1 LGAGRLLSIRHPFFA
16 GPRDGCARL
25 VVTMPKCSFLQ
36 RKLKALAARWRAG
49 LKVRFSRLGC
59 GAPPELGRHREST
72 PKAAPLAFAIPSAPQ
87 PALPGLN
94 DGGSHS
100 LQLEGLAR
108 GLPMAPDAVFDP
120 LSHYLFGQGNPPAE
134 IARLPHVLN
143 QDRVILEIGC
153 GSCEVAW
160 QIALRNPDIGVI
172 ATDQYSWET
181 PAGEGSF
188 YQKVAAAWRAGS
200 LPVQHDTP
208 PNLVILRAESEIL
221 RLLPERAI
229 DTLLLINPEP
239 LMGKA
244 FIDFLVENDLCRK
257 VRPGSQQIVIIPY
270 CREMGVMACG
280 GYEFQHADDWSRGLD
295 YVMDGRLRFKRGDR
309 RQWGV
314 DLHRTSPYSRNST
327 QSGVFIYGGCR
338 QCGGGLDLPAARAM
352 LCSRCL
358 AAGVENPALGGA
370 AKKKAIG

>member
-1 LGAGRLLSIRHPFFA
+1 
-16 GPRDGCARL
+16 
-25 VVTMPKCSFLQ
+25 MPTRSFLG
-36 RKLKALAARWRAG
+36 RKLKALAARWRVG
-49 LKVRFSRLGC
+49 LKIRSSRPGC
-59 GAPPELGRHREST
+59 DATPGLVCHRE
-72 PKAAPLAFAIPSAPQ
+72 PAPNARPLAFVIPSAPQ

-94 DGGSHS
+94 DGESHS

-108 GLPMAPDAVFDP
+108 ELPMAPDATFDP

-134 IARLPHVLN
+134 IARLPQVLN
-143 QDRVILEIGC
+143 RDRVILEIGC

-160 QIALRNPDIGVI
+160 QIALKNPDIGVV
-172 ATDQYSWET
+172 ATDLYPWET
-181 PAGEGSF
+181 PAEEGSF
-188 YQKVAAAWRAGS
+188 YQKVATAWRAGS
-200 LPVQHDTP
+200 LPVQQDPP

-221 RLLPERAI
+221 RLLPEGAI

-257 VRPGSQQIVIIPY
+257 IRPGRKQIVIIPY

-280 GYEFQHADDWSRGLD
+280 GYEFQHAEDWSRGLD
-295 YVMDGRLRFKRGDR
+295 YVMDGRLRFQRGDR
-309 RQWGV
+309 LQWGV

-338 QCGGGLDLPAARAM
+338 QCGGGLELAAARAV

-358 AAGVENPALGGA
+358 AAEVENPALGGA
-370 AKKKAIG
+370 LKKKATG

>member
-1 LGAGRLLSIRHPFFA
+1 
-16 GPRDGCARL
+16 
-25 VVTMPKCSFLQ
+25 MPKFSFFQ
-36 RKLKALAARWRAG
+36 RKLKALAARLKSLSCRSG
-49 LKVRFSRLGC
+49 LDA
-59 GAPPELGRHREST
+59 APDSGYCRESA
-72 PKAAPLAFAIPSAPQ
+72 PKPAPVAFPPPSTPQ
-87 PALPGLN
+87 PVLPGLN
-94 DGGSHS
+94 DGESHS
-100 LQLEGLAR
+100 LKLEGLAL
-108 GLPMAPDAVFDP
+108 GLPMATDTAFDP

-134 IARLPHVLN
+134 IARLPQVLN

-172 ATDQYSWET
+172 ATDLYPWET
-181 PAGEGSF
+181 PAEEGSF
-188 YQKVAAAWRAGS
+188 YQKVATAWRAGS
-200 LPVQHDTP
+200 LPVQQDAP

-221 RLLPERAI
+221 RLLPDRAI

-244 FIDFLVENDLCRK
+244 FIDFLVGNDLFRK
-257 VRPGSQQIVIIPY
+257 IRPGPKQIAIIPY

-295 YVMDGRLRFKRGDR
+295 YVMDGRLRFQRGDR
-309 RQWGV
+309 LQWGV

-327 QSGVFIYGGCR
+327 QGGVFIYGGCR

-358 AAGVENPALGGA
+358 ATGTENPALEGA
-370 AKKKAIG
+370 AKKKATD